1 MARKSKKKLEEEAF
15 NKKYFEEDA
24 LATAEMKKALAK
36 ESLLYCRFCNHHPG
50 EYGPELVRTN
60 AHVAWVK
67 CNNCGSQ
74 GPSVYNETKI
84 PGLALKAIKLWNNH
98 HK

>member
-36 ESLLYCRFCNHHPG
+36 ESLLYCRFCNHHPR
-50 EYGPELVRTN
+50 E
-60 AHVAWVK
+60 
-67 CNNCGSQ
+67 
-74 GPSVYNETKI
+74 
-84 PGLALKAIKLWNNH
+84 
-98 HK
+98 